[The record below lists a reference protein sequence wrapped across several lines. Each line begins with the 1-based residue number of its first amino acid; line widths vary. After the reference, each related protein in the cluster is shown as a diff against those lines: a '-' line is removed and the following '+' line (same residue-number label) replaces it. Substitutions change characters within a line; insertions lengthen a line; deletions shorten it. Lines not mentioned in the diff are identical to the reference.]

1 MTPSWLSLIPFLI
14 VIPVSIITKQVQPG
28 LFVALLVG
36 SYLVEPSL
44 LGGIKKFLDY
54 IVHTTIV
61 SNNIRIIIFLY
72 GFAGLINIIK
82 MAGGIKGFVDLVSK
96 KVKTKRSAMA
106 LTWLSTIGTFSDP
119 DFRIVTIAPIMKA
132 LKDRLKM
139 SARRIGIVI
148 EVTSNPVV
156 ALVPIATGFVGYMVS
171 IINTA
176 LKQAGIHRA
185 PYLTYVESI
194 PFNFFSFA
202 ILGVG
207 IYYTFFMHRKHE
219 KKYHFTENE
228 KAEALNNAR
237 KSSETIPQPVTP
249 PTQPSY
255 ALLNEMAQEP
265 MPFQS
270 ITTNAAPPFSP
281 VQSGELSNL
290 ADISLNGTGAKPI
303 VGGASDRLP
312 KNNDQPVLGQMGAN
326 TANPTG
332 SNGNA
337 LTLNGGL
344 PSNPNGMAGQPNVN
358 TLPQNGLQQPQP
370 NAMSPQP
377 VGNTPNGVQ
386 LSNAN
391 GMAGQPNV
399 NTLPPN
405 GPQLSQPNAMSPQP
419 AGNTPNGVQLSN
431 ANGMAGQPNVNTLPP
446 NGPQSSFSSELS
458 EQPVGN
464 ANPPAEP
471 SMTNPNHVPLP
482 DTSNASLSATTMSA
496 VTTAHDH
503 VFNEEYARNLDASLL
518 NSGHVEKMNNPNEKQ
533 GEEDLQQ
540 PNKDYDEKTPSRPW
554 NLILPL
560 GTVLLL
566 TLFLS
571 WWDGH
576 FKANTFFG
584 AFIKVDALGVMLEAL
599 LITLILTIIFFM
611 VQKFPVAKIVT
622 HFINGGNQLMSVIVL
637 LALIW
642 GVSAVSEDLGFSKYI
657 TMHVENW
664 IPPSLVAPVLF
675 LLGAVISYFIGSSWG
690 TWGLLMPLG
699 IMLAHHANAN
709 IFLVIGAVF
718 ASGTFGAF
726 ASPLSDNTVTLCTI
740 LDLPVIEYAK
750 SKLVPAL
757 IAAGIACVLFI
768 GFSFIL

>member
-219 KKYHFTENE
+219 KKYHLTKIE

-249 PTQPSY
+249 ATQPSY

-312 KNNDQPVLGQMGAN
+312 KNNNQPVLGQMGAN

-332 SNGNA
+332 SNGKA

-344 PSNPNGMAGQPNVN
+344 PSNPNGMAGQSNGN
-358 TLPQNGLQQPQP
+358 TL
-370 NAMSPQP
+370 S
-377 VGNTPNGVQ
+377 
-386 LSNAN
+386 
-391 GMAGQPNV
+391 
-399 NTLPPN
+399 PN

-419 AGNTPNGVQLSN
+419 AGNTPSGVQLSN

>member
-219 KKYHFTENE
+219 KKYHLTKIE

-249 PTQPSY
+249 ATQPSY

-303 VGGASDRLP
+303 VGGASDQFP
-312 KNNDQPVLGQMGAN
+312 KNNNQPVLGQMGAN

-332 SNGNA
+332 SNGKA

-344 PSNPNGMAGQPNVN
+344 PSNPNGMAGQSNGN
-358 TLPQNGLQQPQP
+358 TL
-370 NAMSPQP
+370 S
-377 VGNTPNGVQ
+377 
-386 LSNAN
+386 
-391 GMAGQPNV
+391 
-399 NTLPPN
+399 PN

-419 AGNTPNGVQLSN
+419 AGNTPSGVQLSN

>member
-1 MTPSWLSLIPFLI
+1 M
-14 VIPVSIITKQVQPG
+14 
-28 LFVALLVG
+28 ALLVG

-219 KKYHFTENE
+219 KKYHLTKIE

-237 KSSETIPQPVTP
+237 ISSETIPQPVTP
-249 PTQPSY
+249 ATQPSY

-312 KNNDQPVLGQMGAN
+312 KNNNQPVLGQMGAN

-377 VGNTPNGVQ
+377 V
-386 LSNAN
+386 
-391 GMAGQPNV
+391 
-399 NTLPPN
+399 
-405 GPQLSQPNAMSPQP
+405 
-419 AGNTPNGVQLSN
+419 GNTPNGVQLSN